1 MARETMTKPKTQKGK
16 KEETAEPVTN
26 DNKTKDNKLEKMK
39 YNRMCDFLTRIEDKK
54 RRKDEMV
61 KLNVR
66 PEELVKYISFKLSKI
81 DKSIENMESKK
92 DMLKKMINETNV

>member
-1 MARETMTKPKTQKGK
+1 MAKETMTKPKTQKGK
-16 KEETAEPVTN
+16 KEEITEPV
-26 DNKTKDNKLEKMK
+26 TKDNKLEKMK
-39 YNRMCDFLTRIEDKK
+39 YNKMCDFLIRIEDKK
-54 RRKDEMV
+54 RRKDEMN

-66 PEELVKYISFKLSKI
+66 PEELVRYISFKLSKI